1 MFLRDIYL
9 EDENRLFSLNLKQ
22 DLTVGILLVL

>member
-9 EDENRLFSLNLKQ
+9 EKTGDIFLTSEFSNPASYQHKM
-22 DLTVGILLVL
+22 